1 MTQTYIAKDASAAEL
16 SYDRI
21 AIAPRGSSPAELLS
35 TAVGISQR
43 KARQMLELIGGDL
56 EQPLNALRQSHLQ
69 DLQQAGLSEKQ
80 AVRTCALIE
89 LGRRLYIATPNKTL
103 PLESPEAVAAYLNY
117 DLAFQ
122 PTERFAV
129 LVMDVKN
136 RPIGKQVLFIG
147 SSTETLATPRQIF
160 QKVLRMGGE
169 RLIVAHNHPS
179 GSTAPSTEDIALTE
193 QLLQA
198 AQALDLKLL
207 DHLIIGNGEFTSLRQ
222 TTALWETS
230 NG

>member
-1 MTQTYIAKDASAAEL
+1 MSPTYIVKDAPVTQL
-16 SYDRI
+16 GYDRI
-21 AIAPRGSSPAELLS
+21 AVSPRGSSPAELLS
-35 TAVGISQR
+35 TAIDISNR
-43 KARQMLELIGGDL
+43 KARQLINSVGSDL
-56 EQPLNALRQSHLQ
+56 TQPLNALRQSNLQ
-69 DLQQAGLSEKQ
+69 ELQQAGLTEKQ
-80 AVRTCALIE
+80 ALRTCALIE
-89 LGRRLYIATPNKTL
+89 LGRRLYATMPNETL
-103 PLESPEAVAAYLNY
+103 PLESPEAVVAYLNY

-147 SSTETLATPRQIF
+147 SSTETTASPRQIF

-169 RLIVAHNHPS
+169 RLVVAHNHPS
-179 GSTAPSTEDIALTE
+179 GSVQASPEDIALTD

-222 TTALWETS
+222 TTALWES
-230 NG
+230 NGD

>member
-1 MTQTYIAKDASAAEL
+1 MSQTYIAKDAPVTQLGYERVAVS
-16 SYDRI
+16 
-21 AIAPRGSSPAELLS
+21 PQGSSPAELLS
-35 TAVGISQR
+35 TAVGISNR
-43 KARQMLELIGGDL
+43 KARQLLNGIGSDL
-56 EQPLNALRQSHLQ
+56 AQPLNALRQSDLIE
-69 DLQQAGLSEKQ
+69 LQQAGLTEKQ
-80 AVRTCALIE
+80 ALRTRALIE
-89 LGRRLYIATPNKTL
+89 LGRRLYATIPNETL

-147 SSTETLATPRQIF
+147 SSTETLASPRQIF

-169 RLIVAHNHPS
+169 RLVVAHNHPS
-179 GSTAPSTEDIALTE
+179 GSVQASLEDIALTD

-198 AQALDLKLL
+198 AQALDLKLV
-207 DHLIIGNGEFTSLRQ
+207 DHLIIGNGEFNSLRQ
-222 TTALWETS
+222 TTALWDS
-230 NG
+230 NGN